1 MRYIINSKDNNHNP
15 SEYIVD
21 GTVIF
26 TLVTGLI
33 FLYFGIKFKK
43 IWIKFWG
50 VMTIIT
56 CLSYFIYY
64 SLK

>member
-26 TLVTGLI
+26 TLVTGWYSYILVSN
-33 FLYFGIKFKK
+33 LKK
-43 IWIKFWG
+43 CG
-50 VMTIIT
+50 
-56 CLSYFIYY
+56 
-64 SLK
+64 